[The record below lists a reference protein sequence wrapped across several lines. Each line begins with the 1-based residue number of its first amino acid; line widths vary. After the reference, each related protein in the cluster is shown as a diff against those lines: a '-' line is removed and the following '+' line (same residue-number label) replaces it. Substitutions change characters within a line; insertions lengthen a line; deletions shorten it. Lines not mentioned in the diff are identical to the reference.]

1 MKYQFYCLVEG
12 KWVENQIVSS
22 KNRKEAL
29 KKIRIDN
36 PNVKTGTFKL
46 RKISE

>member
-1 MKYQFYCLVEG
+1 MKYQHYNLVEG

-29 KKIRIDN
+29 KKLKLEEN
-36 PNVKTGTFKL
+36 NTKSGTYKL